1 MYLGTITTIYLCC
14 RLGFIVFGR
23 VEALDWEEDAEEDAG
38 EEDAGEEA
46 GGGKDPHFDRIQNT
60 GWRML
65 W

>member
-1 MYLGTITTIYLCC
+1 MYLGTITTIYLRC
-14 RLGFIVFGR
+14 RLGFIVLGR
-23 VEALDWEEDAEEDAG
+23 VEALDWEEDAD
-38 EEDAGEEA
+38 EDAGEEA